1 VGGGFTL
8 NLHGGYNYGE
18 YFKRNVK
25 EYFDYSLGVGYTAG
39 HFDLGLK
46 VTGTDLSGPYKVT
59 SDEFNNEA
67 RAVFSVSTTFPWSD
81 E

>member
-1 VGGGFTL
+1 MEVEAESVASGT
-8 NLHGGYNYGE
+8 
-18 YFKRNVK
+18 V
-25 EYFDYSLGVGYTAG
+25 
-39 HFDLGLK
+39 GLK
-46 VTGTDLSGPYKVT
+46 VTGTDLSGPYKVS